1 MATTV
6 HEPPKI
12 DERRQDSRR
21 QRLRQWRLPQS
32 GPEGWELAG
41 GPRLRPGPSKTGI
54 WVILA
59 AIAMTFAAFTSALVV
74 RQGGAM
80 DWHHLTLPRI
90 LYLNTLVLLAS
101 SVTLEIARRR
111 IASFMERPRTLE
123 EARSL
128 AVRHLFLGLLF
139 VAGQYAAW
147 LQLRSQGLY
156 LATNPNSSFFYLL
169 TAIHALHVL
178 GGLSGL
184 AYVISK
190 LNHVILREARWRA
203 SLTIGTSWAYF
214 GCICFCCYGRG
225 CDVFDDGRTP

>member
-12 DERRQDSRR
+12 DEHRKDSRTT
-21 QRLRQWRLPQS
+21 S
-32 GPEGWELAG
+32 GSGNG
-41 GPRLRPGPSKTGI
+41 GFRNRGPRDGNLRAVQDYAPAPSKTGI

-90 LYLNTLVLLAS
+90 LYLNTLALLAS

-111 IASFMERPRTLE
+111 IAAFMGRPRTLE
-123 EARSL
+123 ESP
-128 AVRHLFLGLLF
+128 VRWLYVTMFLGLLF

-184 AYVISK
+184 AYVIRK
-190 LNHVILREARWRA
+190 LNHVILRRSTLE
-203 SLTIGTSWAYF
+203 SFAYYWHF
-214 GCICFCCYGRG
+214 MGILWVYLLLLLWLRL
-225 CDVFDDGRTP
+225 